1 MTPPL
6 VTVVGTSKGAPGGG
20 VITSYP
26 PPLSPILVSPAR
38 NTNNHR
44 DQAGA
49 GELSS
54 PAILNTLRD
63 GEIVCK
69 SGRRIL
75 KNGQKWQALA
85 NNVLILRV
93 PRNQGTKHAT
103 DGNTINAGD
112 HSCRVHHGK
121 VFSVWAR

>member
-1 MTPPL
+1 MILITL
-6 VTVVGTSKGAPGGG
+6 VNDTAPGDSGG
-20 VITSYP
+20 DQQGCTRGGGNNFLP

-54 PAILNTLRD
+54 PAILTTLRD

-85 NNVLILRV
+85 NNVQILRV
-93 PRNQGTKHAT
+93 PRNKRDQTRH
-103 DGNTINAGD
+103 
-112 HSCRVHHGK
+112 
-121 VFSVWAR
+121 

>member
-1 MTPPL
+1 MILITL
-6 VTVVGTSKGAPGGG
+6 VNDTAPGDSGGDQQGCTRGGG
-20 VITSYP
+20 VITSSP

-54 PAILNTLRD
+54 PAILTILRD
-63 GEIVCK
+63 GEIICK

-85 NNVLILRV
+85 NNVQILRV
-93 PRNQGTKHAT
+93 PRNKRDQTRH
-103 DGNTINAGD
+103 
-112 HSCRVHHGK
+112 
-121 VFSVWAR
+121 